1 MRLNTEHSR
10 LQDILC
16 EEYAVVDIVVHILT
30 VYVRK
35 DIIICIILLYYSNKK
50 NYSNLEHSSK
60 VTLTL
65 LIFND
70 FCGFL
75 TN

>member
-35 DIIICIILLYYSNKK
+35 DIIICIILLYYSNKIK
-50 NYSNLEHSSK
+50 YLNLAKMKYIQHK
-60 VTLTL
+60 LRYTFIT
-65 LIFND
+65 F
-70 FCGFL
+70 
-75 TN
+75 T